1 MNKVACLLVAA
12 ALCGPCFAQDANK
25 TQAAGNTKTV
35 TITGTIKN
43 FDEFKAAV
51 VPGTTYIQF
60 VPVAADGGFAGRTD
74 SEGRAWA
81 VSDLPKLPVPK
92 NAAFSFTVTNIP
104 PGRYFIAAQ
113 KLPGSIMHF
122 FMKANGQTVFTI
134 DFAADA
140 KSPITINAGEM
151 VVRIH

>member
-1 MNKVACLLVAA
+1 MNKVVIFLVAA
-12 ALCGPCFAQDANK
+12 ALFAPCFAQDANK
-25 TQAAGNTKTV
+25 AQAGANTKTV
-35 TITGTIKN
+35 TITGIIKN

-51 VPGTTYIQF
+51 VPGTTYIQL
-60 VPVAADGGFAGRTD
+60 VPMSAGGGFAGRTD

-81 VSDLPKLPVPK
+81 ASDVPKLPVPK
-92 NAAFSFTVTNIP
+92 NAAFNFTVTNIP

-134 DFAADA
+134 DVTMDA
-140 KSPITINAGEM
+140 KSPITINAGDM
-151 VVRIH
+151 DVRIH